1 MGLKFKTKKRI
12 PSFKRDDI
20 AGTGSGFAGLVF
32 EIDTE
37 GNDLQCD
44 TEADPTIHEFLDKM
58 VTKLQ
63 LQSVDDMENKSSS
76 VDFFDSVKSPDC
88 IDETSDETPSFAVLP
103 GEEVVDCV
111 PDKHDDSERTYP

>member
-1 MGLKFKTKKRI
+1 MI
-12 PSFKRDDI
+12 PSLKRDDI

-44 TEADPTIHEFLDKM
+44 TEADPTMNEFLDKM

-63 LQSVDDMENKSSS
+63 LQCVDNMERKSS
-76 VDFFDSVKSPDC
+76 SVKSPDC

-103 GEEVVDCV
+103 GEEIVDCV
-111 PDKHDDSERTYP
+111 SDKHEDS